1 MGFLYLAVLL
11 LSLSGLTM
19 LDWRY
24 RLFFF
29 SHPVRAA
36 LVLAIG
42 VGFFLAWDSAGIG
55 LQIFFRAETGI
66 MTGVLLAPE
75 LPLEELFFLTFLCQL
90 AMVLFTAL
98 SRRAQTGSFKPAP
111 PAAEVAPPGAGAP
124 MSATELTPPATA
136 APLPAMGLTPPATE
150 AAPAPSR
157 EGSA

>member
-29 SHPVRAA
+29 SHPIRAV

-42 VGFFLAWDSAGIG
+42 VAFFLAWDTAGIA
-55 LQIFFRAETGI
+55 LRIFFRAETAI

-75 LPLEELFFLTFLCQL
+75 LPLEEVFFLTFLCYL

-98 SRRAQTGSFKPAP
+98 SRRTQTGSFRP
-111 PAAEVAPPGAGAP
+111 PEALLPPGRQSQEP
-124 MSATELTPPATA
+124 RRPRKHRHPRSPV
-136 APLPAMGLTPPATE
+136 
-150 AAPAPSR
+150 
-157 EGSA
+157 